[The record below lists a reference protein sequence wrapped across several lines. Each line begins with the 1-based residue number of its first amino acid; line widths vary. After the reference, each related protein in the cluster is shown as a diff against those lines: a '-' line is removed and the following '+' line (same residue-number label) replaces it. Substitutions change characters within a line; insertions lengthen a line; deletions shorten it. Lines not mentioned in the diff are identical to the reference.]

1 MTKVWGRM
9 QAVKLFLQSRLFAVS
24 LLFVV
29 LAFVVYRI
37 STMTNAVYLV
47 GETGR
52 SLRYTTQDD
61 LSRLLPGHGIS
72 RFEEPEGRFE
82 QVNAFSLFPV
92 TMTVDGKTT
101 ACNVAQPWESCCMSM
116 ISHTTATIC

>member
-61 LSRLLPGHGIS
+61 LSRRCRTWNKPLRGTGRTGLS
-72 RFEEPEGRFE
+72 RSMRFPY
-82 QVNAFSLFPV
+82 SL
-92 TMTVDGKTT
+92 
-101 ACNVAQPWESCCMSM
+101 SR
-116 ISHTTATIC
+116 

>member
-1 MTKVWGRM
+1 MTTEYTQCNCPRQPIRLVCKKGVFFMTKVWGRM

-61 LSRLLPGHGIS
+61 LSRLLPGTWNKPLRGT
-72 RFEEPEGRFE
+72 GR
-82 QVNAFSLFPV
+82 
-92 TMTVDGKTT
+92 TV
-101 ACNVAQPWESCCMSM
+101 
-116 ISHTTATIC
+116 